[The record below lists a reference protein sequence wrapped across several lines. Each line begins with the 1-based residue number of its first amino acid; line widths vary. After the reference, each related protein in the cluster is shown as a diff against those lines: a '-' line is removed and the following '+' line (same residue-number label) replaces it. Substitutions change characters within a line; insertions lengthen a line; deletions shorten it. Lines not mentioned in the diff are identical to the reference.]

1 MAAYFNQKTK
11 KWDANFSYKD
21 YENNSKKKMK
31 RGFQTKEEAEAW
43 ETEYKELCKK
53 DMSKTFGEF
62 YKNYESDIRPRVKES
77 TWRSKE
83 YVIKHKILPYYQDK
97 PMNSIKPLDIL
108 KWQNELLEMHNKKGN
123 ELSGTYLKTIQSQLS
138 AIFNHAVRYYDLNG
152 NPVKKAG
159 PIGIVRANEVNYWTK
174 EEYLRFIESM
184 KDNNKYYYALEILYW
199 CGLRTGEVLALTE
212 SDFDFVHH
220 TVSITKSFQIINGA
234 EVITKPKT
242 INGIRTVTVPVS
254 LCKQL
259 KEYVGQLNDG
269 ERLFPYARQRL
280 YKELKKG
287 IQVSGVKD
295 IRLHDLRHSHVSL
308 LIHMGYTAFEIAKR
322 VGHKSERVTYYY
334 AHMFPGVQENMAE
347 RLDAER
353 NSVL

>member
-1 MAAYFNQKTK
+1 MAAYYNQKTK
-11 KWDANFSYKD
+11 KWGANFSYRD
-21 YENNSKKKMK
+21 FENNSRKKMK
-31 RGFQTKEEAEAW
+31 RGFKTEEDALAW
-43 ETEYKELCKK
+43 EKSYKEHCKK
-53 DMSKTFGEF
+53 DMSKSFGEF
-62 YKNYESDIRPRVKES
+62 YKNYESDIRPRIKES
-77 TWRSKE
+77 TWRTKE
-83 YVIKHKILPYYQDK
+83 YVVKYKILPYFKDM
-97 PMNSIKPLDIL
+97 PMSSIKPLDVL
-108 KWQNELLEMHNKKGN
+108 KLQNELLQMQNKDGKG
-123 ELSGTYLKTIQSQLS
+123 LSGTYLKTIQSQLS
-138 AIFNHAVRYYDLNG
+138 AIFNHAVRYYDLSN

-174 EEYLRFIESM
+174 EEYLKFIECM
-184 KDNNKYYYALEILYW
+184 KENNKYYYALEILYW

-234 EVITKPKT
+234 KVITKPKT

-269 ERLFPYARQRL
+269 ERLLLYARQRL

-287 IQVSGVKD
+287 IQISGVKD

-308 LIHMGYTAFEIAKR
+308 LIHMGYSAFEIAKR

-347 RLDAER
+347 RLDEER
-353 NSVL
+353 R